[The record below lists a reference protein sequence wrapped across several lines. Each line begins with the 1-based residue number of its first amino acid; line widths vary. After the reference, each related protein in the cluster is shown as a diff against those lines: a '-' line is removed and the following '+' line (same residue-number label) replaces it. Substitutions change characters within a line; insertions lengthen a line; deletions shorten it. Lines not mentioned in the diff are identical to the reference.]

1 MREVISLNVGQAGCQ
16 IANSCW
22 ELYCLEHGIQPDGY
36 LTEERKKADPD
47 HGFSTFF
54 SETGQGKYVPRTIY
68 CDLEPNVVD
77 EVRTGT
83 YRSLFH
89 PENMITGKEDASN
102 NYARGHYTVGKEMI
116 DQVLDKVRRVA
127 DNCAGLQGFLVFHSF
142 GGGTGSG
149 FGALLMERLSVD
161 YGKKSKLEFCV
172 YPAPQNATSV
182 VEPYN
187 SILTTHTTLEH
198 SDCSFMVDNEAIYD
212 ICRRN
217 LGIERPSYENLN
229 RLIAQVVSS
238 ITASLRF
245 DGSLNVDLNEFQTNL
260 VPYPRIH
267 FPLVAYAPVVSAAK
281 ASHEAN
287 SVNEITSACFEPNNQ
302 MVKCDPRNGKYM
314 ATCLLYRGDVV
325 PKETHAAV
333 ATLKT
338 KRTIQFV
345 DWCPTG
351 FKIGICYQPPQQVPG
366 GDLAK
371 VDRAVCML
379 SNTTAIAEAWSA
391 LDHKF
396 DLMYSKRAF
405 VHWYVGEGMEEG
417 EFSEA
422 REDLAAL
429 ERDYEE
435 VAADSMDEEVEA
447 ESTAFRSTT
456 SYATIQ
462 RVSAKF
468 DRRKRRRTPPELPSW
483 LTVENNRPPDRTATS
498 LSATELTE
506 CLNYLAQRHP
516 NLNLTPEEKR
526 VFYQLFQAADTTNLG
541 VITGEIAVPFFEK
554 TKLAPETLGLIWQ
567 IADKENRGLLTP
579 SGFGVVLRLIGH
591 AQAGRAPTEELAL
604 QPGPLPKFEGVV
616 VEPTSPTS
624 RSAGATS
631 PPPVGDIAKQ
641 IFERARL
648 PNEILGRI
656 WNLADTKQRGALDAT
671 EFIIAMH
678 LLTSYKSGAMRGIPQ
693 TLPPGLYEA
702 AARRGPVRTSVGP
715 RPALDVPPVPAI
727 PRQFTGPQRTQS
739 PLNRSQFGTPLTAQS
754 TGGDWLITPAEKA
767 QFDTIFGTIDTAKL
781 GVITGDQAVGFFMKA
796 QLPEE
801 VLAQIWDLADI
812 DADGQLTKD
821 EFAVAMYLVR
831 SQRTGK
837 EPLPQTLPPALIPP
851 SMRRPTTA
859 QAVPAPV
866 AAPAAPAPP
875 PSVRSAADDLF
886 GLDAFSAPPAPA
898 APSQVPQST
907 GGSNT
912 PFQTPG
918 SPTSRASPQA
928 NSTTFKPFIP
938 TSSFGQSLQPQ
949 ITGASAGAPPTVRS
963 PPPPSDDLLGDND
976 PEESNKLTQETAE
989 LANLSNQIGS
999 LAKEMQNVQTK
1010 RTSAEHELSQTS
1022 QQKRDFET
1030 RLAQARAMYE
1040 QEVKNFKAL
1049 EERLNASKAETKRLQ
1064 QEYALIEGSRQDLQ
1078 TQYNQVSAALTADQ
1092 QENASLKEKIRQA
1105 NATVA
1110 QLKPALE
1117 KARSDARQQK
1127 GLVAINKKQLATVEG
1142 ERDKIQEEIDTLSKE
1157 QPQGSDES
1165 AASASAAP
1173 ALASPALSTASQN
1186 NNPFFRRTTTA
1197 CSDGQ
1202 AASPQ
1207 VSSEQQRAFDSLFGT
1222 AFAPPTTA
1230 TPPPA
1235 TSFRADSRQ
1244 ASLHSPVTS
1253 GVPTPSVS
1261 PPPSVGTV
1269 PEPPQSRQFTPNVL
1283 PLAET
1288 QSVTSSTKPSPPGS
1302 RFGGP
1307 ESSTVGTP
1315 APAAATE
1322 IPSAAPEHG
1331 EVRSPFEEFEES
1343 KRFPEVPVAPGETA
1357 TADTSA
1363 TANENQT
1370 TAKDPSFDELFGGPA
1385 HQRSQSQNANDFE
1398 EAFAAMKQGAGATKP
1413 NGTAPAAF
1421 SEFPPIRELDDDDD
1435 DDDDDSS
1442 ASEAPLGFD
1451 DNFTPA
1457 VPHQEQQTSKTDSIE
1472 PFQLAA
1478 FPAPGSVTPSQP
1490 PPAEAQ
1496 KSPPKYD
1503 ESAEKEAS
1511 GGMPPEFNGLLP
1523 NREDPT
1529 LAPDAPH
1536 SVEAGTGAPIVGG
1549 EPQRD
1554 APAAAPTSA
1563 STKPSAPD
1571 FEAAFAGMD
1580 LAPAKEAEDD
1590 DDDDDF
1596 APSDNKNTADFD
1608 FSFDT
1613 PSQQKTA
1620 VPGGSPGQA
1629 NHSDFFSFDQQVN
1642 ASNHDTAVS
1651 PAASNSQPATHDW
1664 ETLFA
1669 PLDNAQGAS
1678 TGTNGATQPAASGDG
1693 KPPGWALQTDS
1704 VEDDQIL
1711 QRLTG
1716 MGFPRDES
1724 LAALEKFDYS
1734 IDKAVD
1740 FLTKS

>member
-1 MREVISLNVGQAGCQ
+1 M
-16 IANSCW
+16 
-22 ELYCLEHGIQPDGY
+22 
-36 LTEERKKADPD
+36 
-47 HGFSTFF
+47 
-54 SETGQGKYVPRTIY
+54 
-68 CDLEPNVVD
+68 
-77 EVRTGT
+77 
-83 YRSLFH
+83 
-89 PENMITGKEDASN
+89 
-102 NYARGHYTVGKEMI
+102 
-116 DQVLDKVRRVA
+116 
-127 DNCAGLQGFLVFHSF
+127 
-142 GGGTGSG
+142 
-149 FGALLMERLSVD
+149 
-161 YGKKSKLEFCV
+161 
-172 YPAPQNATSV
+172 
-182 VEPYN
+182 
-187 SILTTHTTLEH
+187 
-198 SDCSFMVDNEAIYD
+198 
-212 ICRRN
+212 
-217 LGIERPSYENLN
+217 
-229 RLIAQVVSS
+229 
-238 ITASLRF
+238 
-245 DGSLNVDLNEFQTNL
+245 
-260 VPYPRIH
+260 
-267 FPLVAYAPVVSAAK
+267 
-281 ASHEAN
+281 
-287 SVNEITSACFEPNNQ
+287 
-302 MVKCDPRNGKYM
+302 
-314 ATCLLYRGDVV
+314 
-325 PKETHAAV
+325 
-333 ATLKT
+333 
-338 KRTIQFV
+338 
-345 DWCPTG
+345 
-351 FKIGICYQPPQQVPG
+351 
-366 GDLAK
+366 
-371 VDRAVCML
+371 
-379 SNTTAIAEAWSA
+379 
-391 LDHKF
+391 
-396 DLMYSKRAF
+396 
-405 VHWYVGEGMEEG
+405 
-417 EFSEA
+417 
-422 REDLAAL
+422 
-429 ERDYEE
+429 
-435 VAADSMDEEVEA
+435 ADS
-447 ESTAFRSTT
+447 
-456 SYATIQ
+456 
-462 RVSAKF
+462 
-468 DRRKRRRTPPELPSW
+468 
-483 LTVENNRPPDRTATS
+483 
-498 LSATELTE
+498 
-506 CLNYLAQRHP
+506 AQRHP

-604 QPGPLPKFEGVV
+604 QPGPLPRFEGVV

-631 PPPVGDIAKQ
+631 PPPVGGPIRVPPLNPEDVNKFTALFEKSDVSRSGVISGDIAKQ

-702 AARRGPVRTSVGP
+702 AARRGPVRTSVGS

-859 QAVPAPV
+859 QAVVPAPV

-918 SPTSRASPQA
+918 SPTSRASPSA

-1105 NATVA
+1105 NAAVA

-1142 ERDKIQEEIDTLSKE
+1142 ERDKIQQEIDTLSKE
-1157 QPQGSDES
+1157 QPQESDES
-1165 AASASAAP
+1165 AVSANAGP

-1197 CSDGQ
+1197 SSDGQ

-1207 VSSEQQRAFDSLFGT
+1207 VSSEQQR
-1222 AFAPPTTA
+1222 FAPL
-1230 TPPPA
+1230 
-1235 TSFRADSRQ
+1235 SCYIR
-1244 ASLHSPVTS
+1244 
-1253 GVPTPSVS
+1253 VPTPSVS

-1315 APAAATE
+1315 APAGATE
-1322 IPSAAPEHG
+1322 ISS
-1331 EVRSPFEEFEES
+1331 SPFEEFEES
-1343 KRFPEVPVAPGETA
+1343 KRFPEVPVAPRETA

-1363 TANENQT
+1363 TANEDQT
-1370 TAKDPSFDELFGGPA
+1370 AAKDPSFDELFGGPA

-1398 EAFAAMKQGAGATKP
+1398 EAFAAMKQGAGETKP

-1442 ASEAPLGFD
+1442 DNEAPLGFD

-1457 VPHQEQQTSKTDSIE
+1457 VPPQEQQTSKTDPIE
-1472 PFQLAA
+1472 PSQLAA

-1523 NREDPT
+1523 NRGDPT
-1529 LAPDAPH
+1529 VAPDAPH

-1554 APAAAPTSA
+1554 VPAAAPTSTG
-1563 STKPSAPD
+1563 TKP
-1571 FEAAFAGMD
+1571 
-1580 LAPAKEAEDD
+1580 KAEDD

-1596 APSDNKNTADFD
+1596 GPSDNKNTADFD

-1613 PSQQKTA
+1613 PSQQKMA
-1620 VPGGSPGQA
+1620 VPSGGPGQS

-1642 ASNHDTAVS
+1642 ASNHDNAVS

-1669 PLDNAQGAS
+1669 PLDNVQGAS
-1678 TGTNGATQPAASGDG
+1678 TGTNGAPQPASSGDG

-1724 LAALEKFDYS
+1724 LAALEKFDYD

-1740 FLTKS
+1740 FLTSKS